1 MLNTH
6 LIKILRSFSKEE
18 LTSFADFI
26 YSPFFNKSKTVH
38 KLWEAIKKYAPGF
51 EHADLEK
58 EKIFAIVFEG
68 KEYNYGTMKNL
79 IHSFTQLTEKFLEIS
94 IYEKDKFQQTYN
106 SLTYCLSK
114 YFPDLFRKKF
124 DKSIKELENLSE
136 GGEQH
141 YLYKYQLQWMSAA
154 LTGLESKKDMV
165 VFRQAESLI
174 CFFLIHLFKIKH
186 NIMTF
191 YIEDNFIEENDLA
204 EMFLKNI
211 DMNKILEGIKKVNP
225 QDFDIV
231 NLYYHMHL
239 CRRDPGNDNYFL
251 PYKEMLL
258 NSKKYLHE
266 DEFNS
271 LARTFPNIMNQRAYM
286 GIKGTKKE
294 TAEFFKFLIDS
305 GISLGNTDSKISTT
319 YFTAIIKYLL
329 QVKDFEYAQRFFEKF
344 SSDIAGKD
352 KENLKNYYLS
362 YLYYEKN
369 DINSSLE
376 YSGKIKPDVNMY
388 KFGIKI
394 LQIKCYFELGESE
407 PFKYTL
413 DAYRQLIYRADFIN
427 ESLKNYT
434 KNFLNS
440 VNALFEY
447 KVFQKGNLAE
457 IKFDIVNNKM
467 SNKEW
472 ILEKLEEIENK

>member
-1 MLNTH
+1 M
-6 LIKILRSFSKEE
+6 
-18 LTSFADFI
+18 TSFADFI

-38 KLWEAIKKYAPGF
+38 RLWEGVKKYSPEF
-51 EHADLEK
+51 EHPDLEK
-58 EKIFAIVFEG
+58 EKMFAIVFPD
-68 KEYNYGTMKNL
+68 KDYNYGTMKNL
-79 IHSFTQLTEKFLEIS
+79 IHSLTLLVEKFLEINS
-94 IYEKDKFQQTYN
+94 YEEDKFQQVYN
-106 SLTYCLSK
+106 SLNSCLTK
-114 YFPDLFRKKF
+114 YFPEMFRKKF

-141 YLYKYQLQWMSAA
+141 YLYKYQLQWMASALA
-154 LTGLESKKDMV
+154 GLESKKDMV
-165 VFRQAESLI
+165 VFGQAESLI

-191 YIEDNFIEENDLA
+191 YIEDNYVEENDLA
-204 EMFLKNI
+204 EIFLKNI
-211 DMNKILEGIKKVNP
+211 DMGKVLEGIKKVNP
-225 QDFDIV
+225 QDYDIV

-251 PYKEMLL
+251 PYKKMLL
-258 NSKKYLHE
+258 NSKNFLHD

-271 LARTFPNIMNQRAYM
+271 LAKTFPNVMNQRAYM

-305 GISLGNTDSKISTT
+305 GIHLGNTGSKISPT
-319 YFTAIIKYLL
+319 YFVAIIKYLL
-329 QVKDFEYAQRFFEKF
+329 QVKDFEYAERFFEKF
-344 SSDIAGKD
+344 NSDIAGKD
-352 KENLKNYYLS
+352 KENLRNYYMS
-362 YLYYEKN
+362 YLCYEKN
-369 DINSSLE
+369 DIYKSLE

-394 LQIKCYFELGESE
+394 LQIKCYFALGESE

-413 DAYRQLIYRADFIN
+413 DAYRQLLYRADFVN
-427 ESLKNYT
+427 ENLKKYT

-447 KVFQKGNLAE
+447 KVFQKGDLAE
-457 IKFDIVNNKM
+457 IKFDILNNKM

-472 ILEKLEEIENK
+472 IIEKMEEIEIN